1 MIRLIA
7 SDLDGTLLPTQASTV
22 SDRLF
27 TQIRELHSKGILFC
41 AASGRQYQSLR
52 RLFAPVID
60 DIAFVCENGS
70 IVYYQDKIIGKT
82 LIDYQDALQLVAQI
96 NAEPDCEAL
105 VSGATA
111 CYIFEGK
118 GDALAKALQVNN
130 NRYHVIKD
138 PSELPDEIIKISIYC
153 TKGAAPYAPIFAPV
167 WEKHLNVAIAGKQ
180 WLDFTLAHKGIG
192 LAQLTDALGIAPRDC
207 MVFGDNFND
216 VGMFHFAGVSYVME
230 NADPKVQ
237 AFAQHRCDCV
247 EDVLQATFG
256 LSV

>member
-7 SDLDGTLLPTQASTV
+7 SDLDGTLLPTQGSAISE
-22 SDRLF
+22 RLF
-27 TQIRELHSKGILFC
+27 TQIRELQEKGILFC

-60 DIAFVCENGS
+60 DIAYVCENGS
-70 IVYYQDKIIGKT
+70 IVYYQDKVVGQT

-105 VSGATA
+105 VSGVNA
-111 CYIFEGK
+111 CYIFDGNCT
-118 GDALAKALQVNN
+118 ALEEALQVNN
-130 NRYHVIKD
+130 NRYTIVKD
-138 PSELPDEIIKISIYC
+138 ARELPEEIIKISIYC
-153 TKGAAPYAPIFAPV
+153 QKGAAPYAPIFAPV

-180 WLDFTLAHKGIG
+180 WLDFTLAHKGVG
-192 LAQLTDALGIAPRDC
+192 LSQLTKTCGIAPRDT

-216 VGMFHFAGVSYVME
+216 IGMFRFAGVSYAME
-230 NADPKVQ
+230 NANPAVQ
-237 AFAQHRCDCV
+237 ETAQLRCECV
-247 EDVLQATFG
+247 EDVLQQTFG